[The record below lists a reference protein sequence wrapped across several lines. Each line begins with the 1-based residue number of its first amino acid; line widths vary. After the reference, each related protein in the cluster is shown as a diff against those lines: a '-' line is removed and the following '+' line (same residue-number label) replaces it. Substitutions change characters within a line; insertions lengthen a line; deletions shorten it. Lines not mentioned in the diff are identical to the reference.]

1 MRARQQAAAFP
12 VDGDA
17 FDVIVVGGGAG
28 GLAAA
33 ATASAEGLSVALL
46 EKAAVF
52 GGTSAWSGGG
62 TWIPCNHLTAQAGQP
77 DSRDAALA
85 YLRHCAG
92 PHYDAGR
99 AEAFVDTAPQM
110 IRYFEE
116 RGIVRFQVAAGR
128 PDYRPGAPGAS
139 LGGRTLHP
147 LPFDARRLGADVA
160 RLRPPLPEMTVFG
173 LMLKPGPDLRHFLT
187 VFRSARSFGFVAR
200 RLATHFRDKL
210 VHGRAMD
217 LANGNALVATLA
229 SAALSRGV
237 RIFTSTGVTALVTRA
252 GRVDGVR
259 FAHPGGEGHL
269 LARGGVIL
277 ATGGFSHAPA
287 LHEALFAHLPP
298 GALHHSPAPAENTGD
313 GIRMAMELGVPL
325 EQGLADPAGW
335 APVSVVPRKSGA
347 PAVFAHLI
355 DRQKPG
361 FIAVTRRGTRFVNEA
376 NSYHDFGR
384 GLIAACRGLGAPE
397 AWLIAD
403 HPTLRRYGMGA
414 VKPAPFPLGVHLAS
428 GYLVRGATPGDLARA
443 CGIDAAAFEQT
454 LARYNAH
461 AQRGEDPDYGK
472 GSNPYNRYNGDA
484 THEPNPCVAPIEAPP
499 YYAMRL
505 RVGELATFAGLR
517 TDVQARVLD
526 ATGAPMPGLY
536 AAGNDAATI
545 AGGDYPGGG
554 ATLGPGMTAGYA
566 AARHL
571 ALVAPRGTTSIRAAA
586 SRMESSSAH

>member
-1 MRARQQAAAFP
+1 MSATRRTQPAPPDGQA
-12 VDGDA
+12 V
-17 FDVIVVGGGAG
+17 DVIVAGGGAG

-62 TWIPCNHLTAQAGQP
+62 IWIPCNHLTARAGQP
-77 DSRDAALA
+77 DSREAALT

-92 PHYDAGR
+92 AYYDASR

-116 RGIVRFQVAAGR
+116 RGIARFQVAAGR

-147 LPFDARRLGADVA
+147 LPFDGRRLGADIG

-187 VFRSARSFGFVAR
+187 VFRSLRSFAFVAR
-200 RLATHFRDKL
+200 RLASHARDRL

-229 SAALSRGV
+229 GAALAHGA
-237 RIFTSTGVTALVTRA
+237 RIFTSTGVTALLRQGDRVT
-252 GRVDGVR
+252 GVR
-259 FAHPGGEGHL
+259 FTHPRGEGSL
-269 LARGGVIL
+269 LARRGVIL
-277 ATGGFSHAPA
+277 ATGGFSHAPR
-287 LHEALFAHLPP
+287 LHEALFDHLPP
-298 GALHHSPAPAENTGD
+298 GTRHHSPAPADNTGD
-313 GIRMAMELGVPL
+313 GVRLAMDLGVPL
-325 EQGLADPAGW
+325 DRRLADPAGW
-335 APVSVVPRKSGA
+335 APVSLVPRKSGA

-361 FIAVTRRGTRFVNEA
+361 FIAVTRHGLRFVNEA
-376 NSYHDFGR
+376 NSYHDVGR
-384 GLIAACRGLGAPE
+384 GLIAACRGHGAPE

-428 GYLVRGATPGDLARA
+428 GYLMRGNTPRELALA
-443 CGIDAAAFEQT
+443 CNIDADGFERT
-454 LARYNAH
+454 LARFNAH

-472 GSNPYNRYNGDA
+472 GSNAYNRYNGDA
-484 THEPNPCVAPIEAPP
+484 SHQPNPCVAPIETPP

-505 RVGELATFAGLR
+505 GVGELATFAGLR
-517 TDVQARVLD
+517 TDAQGRVLD
-526 ATGAPMPGLY
+526 AAGEPVPGLY

-571 ALVAPRGTTSIRAAA
+571 AASCGSASPGAARAPRVAA
-586 SRMESSSAH
+586 